1 MAKHCFGLLFSHV
14 DPSCVGKRSVN
25 QPSCGLAAQCAS
37 KCDQGAHVAS
47 EGVSW
52 AELNAGCV
60 AISRKHV
67 HTFDLAQIE
76 LVIPS
81 LQEGL

>member
-1 MAKHCFGLLFSHV
+1 
-14 DPSCVGKRSVN
+14 
-25 QPSCGLAAQCAS
+25 
-37 KCDQGAHVAS
+37 
-47 EGVSW
+47 VSW